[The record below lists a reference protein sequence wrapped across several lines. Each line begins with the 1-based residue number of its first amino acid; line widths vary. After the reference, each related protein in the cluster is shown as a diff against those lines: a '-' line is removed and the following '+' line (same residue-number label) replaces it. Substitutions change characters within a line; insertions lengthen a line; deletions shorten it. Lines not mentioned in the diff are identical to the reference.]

1 MAFSEQIVNEVWRKA
16 KVITD
21 YDPDVWRQDFAGA
34 WIKREMYGT
43 ETNFGW
49 EIDHLVPT
57 AKGGTDNTEN
67 LVPLQWKNNRKKSDN
82 FPEFDTAVSS
92 DGNHYILNSATLIFF
107 LLFNTLSKKKL
118 IRILPCQIFHLT

>member
-92 DGNHYILNSATLIFF
+92 DGNHYIE
-107 LLFNTLSKKKL
+107 KKRSWKVG
-118 IRILPCQIFHLT
+118 

>member
-16 KVITD
+16 KTITD

-49 EIDHLVPT
+49 EIDHLLPIV
-57 AKGGTDNTEN
+57 KGGTDNIEN
-67 LVPLQWKNNRKKSDN
+67 LVPLQWKNNRTKSDN

-92 DGNHYILNSATLIFF
+92 DSNHYIE
-107 LLFNTLSKKKL
+107 KK
-118 IRILPCQIFHLT
+118 RSWRVG